1 MEKTEGGKTS
11 RGGKGKNA
19 CVTSRGMD
27 HVWSREAALEGKV
40 LRLRPDLQMTL
51 VLTLGMI
58 LHLTLEMTL
67 GLILEMT
74 LGLTLEMILHLTL
87 EMVLDLTL
95 EMTISCYP
103 HALGGAPLPSFVFP
117 LHDCSVPFLF
127 LPVLFA
133 LFCSFSLPMIL
144 SYEFQAFFA

>member
-51 VLTLGMI
+51 VLTL
-58 LHLTLEMTL
+58 
-67 GLILEMT
+67 
-74 LGLTLEMILHLTL
+74 EMILHLTL

-127 LPVLFA
+127 LPFLFA